1 MQQPTSFALV
11 AGRGTYP
18 LLLAESARK
27 RGVRPLVIVACKG
40 ETDRSIARYADE
52 IHWVGLSEIGRTLQI
67 VKTSGVKHAIM
78 AGSIAPASIF
88 KACLDPFVRTI
99 FARLTALH
107 AHSIFGAFVEEFAKV
122 GVELLPANLFM
133 EDHMPAAG
141 QLSARAPSDREE
153 HDIAL
158 GLQIGKATS
167 GLDIG
172 QTVVI
177 KEGMVLAVEAF
188 EGTDA
193 AIRRA
198 GKLGGP
204 GSVVI
209 KVAKN
214 EHDIRFDLPVIGR
227 RTIESLRKARA
238 SALAI
243 EAGRTI
249 LLERE
254 AVLKAANRYNIAIVA
269 RNATPP

>member
-1 MQQPTSFALV
+1 MQHPKSFALV
-11 AGRGTYP
+11 AGRGAYP
-18 LLLAESARK
+18 LLLAESAKK
-27 RGVRPLVIVACKG
+27 RGVHPLIVVACKG
-40 ETDRSIARYADE
+40 ETDRSIARFADE
-52 IHWVGLSEIGRTLQI
+52 LHWVGLSEIGRALDI
-67 VKTSGVKHAIM
+67 VKASGVKNAIM
-78 AGSIAPASIF
+78 VGSIAPASIF
-88 KACLDPFVRTI
+88 KAYLDPFIRAI
-99 FARLTALH
+99 FARLPILH
-107 AHSIFGAFVEEFAKV
+107 AHSIFGAFVEEFAKI
-122 GVELLPANLFM
+122 GVELLPATLFM

-141 QLSARAPSDREE
+141 QLSTRAPTAPEE
-153 HDIAL
+153 RDIAI

-172 QTVVI
+172 QTVVV
-177 KEGMVLAVEAF
+177 KDAMVLAVEAF

-214 EHDIRFDLPVIGR
+214 NHDVRFDLPVIGP
-227 RTIESLRKARA
+227 RTIQSLCKARA
-238 SALAI
+238 TALAF
-243 EAGRTI
+243 EAGRTV

-269 RNATPP
+269 RNAPTL